1 MTVEDSL
8 HTLARTGHPT
18 SSGLIDDVTKDF
30 KEFWDL
36 PIKQGDAVYTKSAY
50 DKVNASLIFERLA
63 EETGKDDLAL
73 VCPDDPTTTLLIIIE
88 SLLSLLKYDMLNSS
102 SQVLSTI
109 KLGDPVGLMYKR
121 KMLPGIYTGVNEI
134 NGRTMHGVKTEDGVT
149 TWLPLDLSRWRIQPY
164 MSAGLS
170 ARKRSAQVFG
180 EILEELIGLPPGG
193 LMAFQRSRALLVTP
207 EKGRVIEA
215 IRGVT
220 LGGDP
225 IEAVFP
231 VADYGGPDN
240 WQPVGGNA
248 LQREPVLGL
257 VSNVDTA
264 VDIALSDP
272 SVKLVIIDG
281 ASKVRTGYGSIS
293 RLNSDTSPR
302 KIICLLKTVD
312 EEELTTL
319 AALNIGA
326 WVWKRPD
333 FSAED
338 EAYHPV
344 PPGNAPPFE
353 LHERIINNLAGAEPQ
368 AVRVEAYKQLDKAV
382 KSAMSR
388 IRLISRETPKS
399 DDAGFIF
406 RWAVSLINSMLQ
418 LPVPMHEYN
427 AYVDSAGTDSGLRLD
442 AKIAAFEEKLKN
454 SYALVIPSALTEEC
468 DRLTQN
474 LWNIY
479 KLLSLRNP
487 KAEELDKILDDNKDR
502 RITVACCRPEYAEVV
517 RKIHAFN
524 KKVRV
529 IPVSEAG
536 SIPDENL
543 IVTGWLNR
551 RLAARLFLAPY
562 KNITYLLYEREA
574 LSYHQVMR
582 SHPSSPVSV
591 ADADLRTMFGLDTAA
606 VPEADAPV
614 ADNGNDIEDLIKAV
628 NDKFGTPAYA
638 DQLHPY
644 GTADMVSAKRLVFE
658 DDSYA
663 YLSDTQN
670 TDKLDR
676 TNRSTHKN
684 KLNDIA
690 IGDELI
696 FADSGRDMFEELLDI
711 IRETDEYKA
720 LFEKARL
727 WHRALESYIEENNLD
742 EEKLVTHLALV
753 GSRPNIQTVR
763 MWVKGTVISPAKE
776 YLQAIAK
783 VTGNAELNS
792 KLDEVTEACTKLYA
806 LHIQTGRLLV
816 RRIIKAAVQEDEDM
830 LNEEAREKIEA
841 YSQNARVVTVR
852 EISDVTIDVP
862 AKATGKLFEAGL

>member
-1 MTVEDSL
+1 
-8 HTLARTGHPT
+8 
-18 SSGLIDDVTKDF
+18 
-30 KEFWDL
+30 
-36 PIKQGDAVYTKSAY
+36 
-50 DKVNASLIFERLA
+50 
-63 EETGKDDLAL
+63 
-73 VCPDDPTTTLLIIIE
+73 
-88 SLLSLLKYDMLNSS
+88 
-102 SQVLSTI
+102 
-109 KLGDPVGLMYKR
+109 
-121 KMLPGIYTGVNEI
+121 
-134 NGRTMHGVKTEDGVT
+134 
-149 TWLPLDLSRWRIQPY
+149 
-164 MSAGLS
+164 
-170 ARKRSAQVFG
+170 
-180 EILEELIGLPPGG
+180 
-193 LMAFQRSRALLVTP
+193 MAFQHSRALLVTP
-207 EKGRVIEA
+207 EKARVIEA

-225 IEAVFP
+225 IETVFP
-231 VADYGGPDN
+231 VADYAGPDN
-240 WQPVGGNA
+240 WRSVGGNA
-248 LQREPVLGL
+248 LQREPLLGL
-257 VSNVDTA
+257 VSNVDIA

-272 SVKLVIIDG
+272 AVKLLIIDG

-293 RLNSDTSPR
+293 RLNSDTSSR

-319 AALNIGA
+319 AALDIDA
-326 WVWKRPD
+326 WIWKRPD
-333 FSAED
+333 FTEGD
-338 EAYHPV
+338 ETHLPV
-344 PPGNAPPFE
+344 PAGNAQPFE
-353 LHERIINNLAGAEPQ
+353 LHDRIINNLAGPDSQ
-368 AVRVEAYKQLDKAV
+368 TVRVEAYRQLDKAV
-382 KSAMSR
+382 RSAMSR
-388 IRLISRETPKS
+388 IRLVSRETPKS
-399 DDAGFIF
+399 DEAGFIF

-418 LPVPMHEYN
+418 LPVSMHEYN
-427 AYVDSAGTDSGLRLD
+427 EYADSSGDGSGLRLD
-442 AKIAAFEEKLKN
+442 KKIAAFEEKLKN
-454 SYALVIPSALTEEC
+454 SYGLIIPSAFTEEC
-468 DRLTQN
+468 DRLSQN

-487 KAEELDKILDDNKDR
+487 KAEALNKFLEDNKDR
-502 RITVACCRPEYAEVV
+502 RIAVACCRPEYTEVV

-551 RLAARLFLAPY
+551 RLAARLFLTPY

-606 VPEADAPV
+606 VPETDAPV
-614 ADNGNDIEDLIKAV
+614 DDNGNDIEDLIKAV

-638 DQLHPY
+638 DQLHSY
-644 GTADMVSAKRLVFE
+644 GTADMVSAKQLVFE

-670 TDKLDR
+670 IDKLDR
-676 TNRSTHKN
+676 ANRSTHKN
-684 KLNDIA
+684 KLSEIA

-696 FADSGRDMFEELLDI
+696 FADSGRDMFEELLNI

-753 GSRPNIQTVR
+753 GSRPNIQTIR
-763 MWVKGTVISPAKE
+763 MWIRGTVIGPAKE
-776 YLQAIAK
+776 SLHAIAK
-783 VTGNAELNS
+783 VTGNTELNS

-816 RRIIKAAVQEDEDM
+816 RRIIKAAIQEEEDM
-830 LNEEAREKIEA
+830 LNVEAREKIET
-841 YSQNARVVTVR
+841 YSQSARVVTVR
-852 EISDVTIDVP
+852 GVSDTTIDVP
-862 AKATGKLFEAGL
+862 VKATGKLFEAGL